1 MDQQTLV
8 RLWEEAWSDGIW
20 YAPWEKARDLTAA
33 QAAWVPQ
40 PGRHS
45 VWQIVNHML
54 FWQDYTLRAL
64 AGNRPGRDGVDRR
77 NWEAPSAASEPAWAQ
92 TRQRFAQSCTA
103 IRDAV
108 RMGGKG
114 LERLVYHLPHE
125 SYHMGQIMYLRA
137 SQGLP
142 PIE

>member
-1 MDQQTLV
+1 MDQQTLA

-20 YAPWEKARDLTAA
+20 YAAWEKALDVTAA

-40 PGRHS
+40 SGRHS
-45 VWQIVNHML
+45 IWLIVNHML

-64 AGNRPGRDGVDRR
+64 AGNKPGRDEVERR
-77 NWEAPSAASEPAWAQ
+77 NWEEPAATSEPVWAK
-92 TRQRFAQSCTA
+92 TRQRFAQSCAA
-103 IRDAV
+103 IRDAI
-108 RMGGKG
+108 RGDGKG

-137 SQGLP
+137 LQGLP
-142 PIE
+142 PLE